1 MNTGIPIIEY
11 AVNIAFALLA
21 LAMILTFV
29 RLALGP
35 TLPDRIVALDLIAS
49 QAIGMVITLAF
60 YSGEVIYVDIAVF
73 IALIVFI
80 GTVAISKYLKR
91 TYYDK

>member
-1 MNTGIPIIEY
+1 MNTGIPIMEY

-21 LAMILTFV
+21 LAMILTFA

-35 TLPDRIVALDLIAS
+35 TLPDRILALDLIAS
-49 QAIGMVITLAF
+49 EAIGMIITLAF
-60 YSGEVIYVDIAVF
+60 YSGEIIYVDIAVF

-91 TYYDK
+91 TYL